1 MVGDCYKN
9 HLPCL
14 ALQASKNKTC
24 SFSWFNLT
32 NLCHRILSHVQVSIS
47 SRWSACGTALCGL
60 FSILRRTSPWSPP
73 SLMAAKGKSLTH
85 CHVLSIKLWLW
96 CKKMGLFS
104 KHWHLIKWK
113 FQYNLQHCS
122 LCSRLYGGLFWSYVR
137 SNSRA
142 KGFKT
147 WFVEIILLDEF
158 RLGIWCI

>member
-1 MVGDCYKN
+1 MMNNVSKPFYSCSQNWWCSSRSCRKYPEDRVSVDLKQRRQPSQTVFQSHIRRCRISITMVGDCYKN

-47 SRWSACGTALCGL
+47 SRWSTCGTALCGL

-85 CHVLSIKLWLW
+85 CHVLSIKL
-96 CKKMGLFS
+96 
-104 KHWHLIKWK
+104 
-113 FQYNLQHCS
+113 
-122 LCSRLYGGLFWSYVR
+122 
-137 SNSRA
+137 
-142 KGFKT
+142 
-147 WFVEIILLDEF
+147 
-158 RLGIWCI
+158 